1 MDLFTTLGKNRNG
14 GTHMKY
20 LASLFGI
27 ILITSCATS
36 QEIVLPSGE
45 RGFTINCGSYEGD
58 SWSACYQKA
67 GEVCPSGY
75 EILEKSED
83 KDKNIVANPYSFQT
97 LEDDKRTLV
106 IECKKES

>member
-1 MDLFTTLGKNRNG
+1 
-14 GTHMKY
+14 MKY
-20 LASLFGI
+20 LYALLGLV
-27 ILITSCATS
+27 LITSCATS

-45 RGFTINCGSYEGD
+45 KGFTINCGSYEGD
-58 SWSACYQKA
+58 SRSACYQKA

-75 EILEKSED
+75 DILEQTEE

-97 LEDDKRTLV
+97 LEDDKRVLV

>member
-1 MDLFTTLGKNRNG
+1 
-14 GTHMKY
+14 MKY

-75 EILEKSED
+75 EILEKSEE

>member
-1 MDLFTTLGKNRNG
+1 
-14 GTHMKY
+14 MKY

>member
-1 MDLFTTLGKNRNG
+1 MYLFSTLCKNRDG
-14 GTHMKY
+14 GNIMKY

-75 EILEKSED
+75 EILEKSEE